1 MGYLE
6 NSQISH
12 GLARFALYLT
22 LPLYDLE
29 HGLAKS
35 TQFLIAALGEHE
47 MYTKRSSPLALRI
60 AIIDL
65 MSTNKSNILK
75 QRY

>member
-1 MGYLE
+1 MGYLQAE
-6 NSQISH
+6 RSVSRTRTIRAIVS
-12 GLARFALYLT
+12 T

-35 TQFLIAALGEHE
+35 TQFLTAALGEQE

-65 MSTNKSNILK
+65 ISTAELKILK
-75 QRY
+75 